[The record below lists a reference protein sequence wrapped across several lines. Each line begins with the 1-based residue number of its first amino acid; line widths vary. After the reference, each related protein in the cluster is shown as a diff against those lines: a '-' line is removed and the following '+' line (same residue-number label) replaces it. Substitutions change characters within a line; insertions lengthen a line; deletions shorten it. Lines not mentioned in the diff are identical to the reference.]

1 MSGVSWGLL
10 TPDQLKTGMNQLLAD
25 AQGTDIAVK
34 ACTELDATAVG
45 SWNVFFD
52 VVRKFCAQ
60 NPVWFFP
67 LASNDVLTTRGLA
80 LQWENYEQE
89 LISWKTLLGKTCST
103 IAATPSVDLTP
114 KIDPTTTQITNTIK
128 YVSIA
133 VIFVAGVY
141 LAGEIAVRIP
151 RRA

>member
-10 TPDQLKTGMNQLLAD
+10 TPDQLKTGMSQLLAD

-34 ACTELDATAVG
+34 ACTELDAPTTA
-45 SWNVFFD
+45 SWGTFLAAVQQ
-52 VVRKFCAQ
+52 FCAQ

-89 LISWKTLLGKTCST
+89 LISWKMSRSRSSSLLGYISQGKSKCAFLGGRRCSSRKVT
-103 IAATPSVDLTP
+103 LSPPS
-114 KIDPTTTQITNTIK
+114 
-128 YVSIA
+128 
-133 VIFVAGVY
+133 
-141 LAGEIAVRIP
+141 
-151 RRA
+151 